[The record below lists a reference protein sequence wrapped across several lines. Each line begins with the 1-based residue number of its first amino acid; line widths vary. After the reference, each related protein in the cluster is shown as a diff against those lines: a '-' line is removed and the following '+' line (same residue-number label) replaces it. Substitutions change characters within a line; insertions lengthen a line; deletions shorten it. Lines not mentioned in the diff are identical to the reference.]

1 MTDLL
6 PILTKWCN
14 DLALPLDDATA
25 VRLASY
31 LDILLETNQVMNL
44 TRITDPDDAQIKLL
58 ADSLDLLRFIPD
70 DAHSVIDIGSGG
82 GVPGMPIAIARPDLF
97 VTLVDAT
104 AKKVRFLDEA
114 AHKLELTNVEAI
126 QARAE
131 ELGRNPKRRERFAV
145 ATARAVAR
153 LATLAELTLPFVRL
167 GGVAILPKGSAAD
180 EELAEAAYAIGMLG
194 GRARGVIQSNVAGT
208 RIVVID
214 KVRATPAQFPRRTGM
229 PNSRPLL
236 SESPASPGSS
246 TPTGAA

>member
-1 MTDLL
+1 MTDSLPLL
-6 PILTKWCN
+6 KQWC
-14 DLALPLDDATA
+14 DEHDLPLDGDTST
-25 VRLASY
+25 RLAAY
-31 LDILLETNQVMNL
+31 LDVLLETNQVMNL

-70 DAHSVIDIGSGG
+70 DAHSVIDIGSGC

-104 AKKVRFLDEA
+104 AKKARFLDEA
-114 AHKLELTNVEAI
+114 ADKLGLTNVEAI

-131 ELGRNPKRRERFAV
+131 ELGRIPKRRERFAV

-167 GGVAILPKGSAAD
+167 GGVAILPKGSAAND
-180 EELAEAAYAIGMLG
+180 ELVEATYAIGMLG
-194 GRARGVIQSNVAGT
+194 GKPRGVFASNVEGT

-214 KVRATPAQFPRRTGM
+214 KVRATPAQFPRRTGL
-229 PNSRPLL
+229 PNSSPLL
-236 SESPASPGSS
+236 SESPVSPGSS